1 MDPIFENLV
10 LKKNGGDPLYAQ
22 LEKFIADGIQNNDF
36 KAGDYLPPEEEI
48 AAYYNISR
56 PTVRHAFQNLMQK
69 GYVQRQKAKGTRV
82 LPKRVDGQFFNK
94 IISFDD
100 EMIEK
105 GIVPSTKVIHF
116 EPTVIPEDIQSAMG
130 VKSTDGIYLERV
142 RYGDGIPMVNTVTYM
157 PYIRCFPLMN
167 CDLEKINLYHAMA
180 AEMGERVVRVKRSI
194 QAKKADAHIA
204 QMLECSVGTPVLK
217 VFTNGYNQNGE
228 LLEYSIADY
237 HGERNVF
244 NIELRG

>member
-10 LKKNGGDPLYAQ
+10 LDKNGKDPLYAQ
-22 LEKFIADGIQNNDF
+22 LERFIKACIHNDSF

-56 PTVRHAFQNLMQK
+56 PTVRHAFQNLMQA

-82 LPKRVDGQFFNK
+82 LSKRVDGQFFNK

-105 GIVPSTKVIHF
+105 GIVPSTKVIRF
-116 EPTVIPEDIQSAMG
+116 ERIVIPEDIQSAMG
-130 VKSTDGIYLERV
+130 VSSSDGIYLERV

-157 PYIRCFPLMN
+157 PYIKCFPLMK
-167 CDLEKINLYHAMA
+167 CDLERINLYHAMA
-180 AEMGERVVRVKRSI
+180 DEMGERVVRVKRSI
-194 QAKKADAHIA
+194 QAKTADAHIA
-204 QMLECSVGTPVLK
+204 EMLACPEGTPVLK

-244 NIELRG
+244 NIELRA